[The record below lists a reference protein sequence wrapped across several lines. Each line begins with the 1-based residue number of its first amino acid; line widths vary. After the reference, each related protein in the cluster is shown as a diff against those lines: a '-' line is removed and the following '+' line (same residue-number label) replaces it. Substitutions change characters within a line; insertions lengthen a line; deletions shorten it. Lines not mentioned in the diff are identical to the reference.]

1 MNKITFLSILVLLF
15 FSCKTSRS
23 ISNSVS
29 SNGGDGS
36 SFEKAIII
44 NKTNEMDGIAA
55 EYDWIKNHYSGYIN
69 LGQELAYN
77 KDKPYDIIKIK
88 TAEGQC
94 KSIYFDISAFFGKF

>member
-1 MNKITFLSILVLLF
+1 MKKIAILSILLILV
-15 FSCKTSRS
+15 FSCKTTKN
-23 ISNSVS
+23 ISNSGS

-55 EYDWIKNHYSGYIN
+55 EYDWIKNHYPGYIN
-69 LGQELAYN
+69 LGQELVYN
-77 KDKPYDIIKIK
+77 KNKPYDIINIK
-88 TAEGQC
+88 TAEGQT